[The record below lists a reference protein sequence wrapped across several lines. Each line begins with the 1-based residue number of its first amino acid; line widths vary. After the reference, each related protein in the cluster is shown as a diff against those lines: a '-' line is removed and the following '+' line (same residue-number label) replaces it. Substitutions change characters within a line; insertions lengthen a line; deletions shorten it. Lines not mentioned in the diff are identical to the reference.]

1 MIKIYILIQ
10 VLAIIICFVECLTT
24 TSHSTRRIHKTATT
38 ALFVR
43 SELEKLDS
51 ELEKLDNCRTRT
63 EAEKIL
69 KAALSDEEDS
79 TRLFASVKIPK
90 QMSTRRISDAE
101 LALQTRTINSKY
113 KITDLIE
120 QNGDRD
126 IDRSSLAV
134 LCVFIFGSTSAI
146 AAQSLP
152 DSMGI
157 YRWLLVFALCF
168 SPLILV
174 GYGLVV
180 PEQLSATLIQIQR
193 KLFPSYRKR
202 MLQHEAG
209 HFLVGYLL
217 GWPVKS
223 FEVKNSVRNA
233 VEFYPLGDADA
244 GPSRAKVLGFDVRK
258 NSNEEDVQQGSSMS
272 EESDKPYYSKDGL
285 GGSEMERSVF
295 RDENDSAET
304 YFALAQQDDPTTSW
318 PFRGFDEETLDILAV
333 ISLAGACAE
342 ILSFGNAEGGVAD
355 LLQLRRIYGAAANSA
370 LKSESDNDDTQL
382 GTFTDDAK
390 KRRLRRENEK
400 GKSVGMDERE
410 MDNRTRFA
418 LGFCLGLLRQNL
430 GALDS
435 LAAAMER
442 NEKLSG
448 CILALEECPN
458 TSGYTLTGDYD
469 KIRRE
474 RFRSEQRGVGA
485 WVEKTFLGGSVTID
499 VEDSSVIEGKGGGER
514 AKGFQLQGDD
524 VLYAAL
530 AVSFAFFA
538 WASNYLTL

>member
-1 MIKIYILIQ
+1 
-10 VLAIIICFVECLTT
+10 
-24 TSHSTRRIHKTATT
+24 
-38 ALFVR
+38 
-43 SELEKLDS
+43 
-51 ELEKLDNCRTRT
+51 
-63 EAEKIL
+63 
-69 KAALSDEEDS
+69 
-79 TRLFASVKIPK
+79 
-90 QMSTRRISDAE
+90 
-101 LALQTRTINSKY
+101 
-113 KITDLIE
+113 
-120 QNGDRD
+120 
-126 IDRSSLAV
+126 
-134 LCVFIFGSTSAI
+134 
-146 AAQSLP
+146 
-152 DSMGI
+152 
-157 YRWLLVFALCF
+157 
-168 SPLILV
+168 
-174 GYGLVV
+174 
-180 PEQLSATLIQIQR
+180 
-193 KLFPSYRKR
+193 

-244 GPSRAKVLGFDVRK
+244 GPSRAKALGFDVRK
-258 NSNEEDVQQGSSMS
+258 NSNKEDVQQGSSMS

-295 RDENDSAET
+295 RDESDSAET
-304 YFALAQQDDPTTSW
+304 YFALAGEDDPTTSW

-355 LLQLRRIYGAAANSA
+355 LLQLRRIYGAAAYSA
-370 LKSESDNDDTQL
+370 SKSENDNDDTQL

-400 GKSVGMDERE
+400 SKSVGMDERE

-458 TSGYTLTGDYD
+458 TSGYTLAGDYD

-474 RFRSEQRGVGA
+474 SFRSEQRGVGA
-485 WVEKTFLGGSVTID
+485 WVEKAFLGGSITID
-499 VEDSSVIEGKGGGER
+499 VEDSSVIEGRGGGER

-538 WASNYLTL
+538 WAANGGLTLH

>member
-1 MIKIYILIQ
+1 
-10 VLAIIICFVECLTT
+10 
-24 TSHSTRRIHKTATT
+24 
-38 ALFVR
+38 
-43 SELEKLDS
+43 
-51 ELEKLDNCRTRT
+51 
-63 EAEKIL
+63 
-69 KAALSDEEDS
+69 
-79 TRLFASVKIPK
+79 
-90 QMSTRRISDAE
+90 
-101 LALQTRTINSKY
+101 
-113 KITDLIE
+113 
-120 QNGDRD
+120 
-126 IDRSSLAV
+126 
-134 LCVFIFGSTSAI
+134 
-146 AAQSLP
+146 
-152 DSMGI
+152 MGI

-258 NSNEEDVQQGSSMS
+258 NSKYDKEDEQQGSSMS